1 MLPKNSLHGNV
12 WFIRIMSVIVA
23 CVLWVYVM
31 NEQNPFITRTFSVPV
46 STSNLSSN
54 MVVNYLPENVKVKVS
69 GPRSQLSALTDDSVQ
84 AYVDF
89 TDAKAGKGL
98 YIVQARSTF
107 GEIVEI
113 MPERIEL
120 EVDAVKEKK
129 VEIEP
134 RIVGVPNSGITV
146 GKMELDPAT
155 VTLKGAGARVD
166 TVSKVVVLVDIS
178 NKEKSFED
186 EATVVALN
194 KDGREMYDVHIQPGK
209 VKVSVVVVKQL
220 GTNTVPIKADL
231 SGSLPAGFQV
241 ASIKITPDKVKL
253 TAEPRLLGNIQ
264 FIKMAPVVLDKITG
278 DVELKMPLKIPDNVL
293 ADTHNAIVEIKIK
306 KVE

>member
-1 MLPKNSLHGNV
+1 MIIKNNKQGNI
-12 WFIRIMSVIVA
+12 WFIRIMSLIAA

-31 NEQNPFITRTFSVPV
+31 NEQNPFISRTFSATV
-46 STSNLSSN
+46 STSNLPSS
-54 MVVNYLPENVKVKVS
+54 MVVNYLPETVKVRVS
-69 GPRSQLSALTDDSVQ
+69 GPRSQISALNDDSIQ

-89 TDAKAGKGL
+89 TDAKPGKGL
-98 YIVQARSTF
+98 YAVQARSAF

-113 MPERIEL
+113 MPERVEL
-120 EVDAVKEKK
+120 EVDAVKEKQ

-146 GKMELDPAT
+146 GKMDINPAT
-155 VTLKGAGARVD
+155 VTLKGAGGRVD
-166 TVSKVVVLVDIS
+166 AVSKVVVLVDIS

-194 KDGREMYDVHIQPGK
+194 KDGREMYDVHVQPNK

-220 GTNTVPIKADL
+220 GTNIVPIIADL
-231 SGSLPAGFQV
+231 SGSLPTGFQV

-253 TAEPRLLGNIQ
+253 TAEPGVLANIHS
-264 FIKMAPVVLDKITG
+264 IKMAPVVLDKITG

-306 KVE
+306 KTE

>member
-1 MLPKNSLHGNV
+1 MIIKNNKQGNI
-12 WFIRIMSVIVA
+12 WFIRIMSLIAA

-31 NEQNPFITRTFSVPV
+31 NEQNPFISRTFSATV
-46 STSNLSSN
+46 STSNLPSS
-54 MVVNYLPENVKVKVS
+54 MVVNYLPETVKVRVS
-69 GPRSQLSALTDDSVQ
+69 GPRSQISALNDDSIQ

-89 TDAKAGKGL
+89 TDAKPGKGL
-98 YIVQARSTF
+98 YAVQARSAF

-113 MPERIEL
+113 MPERVEL
-120 EVDAVKEKK
+120 EVDAVKEKQ

-146 GKMELDPAT
+146 GKMDINPAT
-155 VTLKGAGARVD
+155 VTLKGAGGRVD
-166 TVSKVVVLVDIS
+166 AVSKVVVLVDIS

-194 KDGREMYDVHIQPGK
+194 KDGREMYDVHVQPNK

-220 GTNTVPIKADL
+220 GTNIVPIIADL
-231 SGSLPAGFQV
+231 SGSLPTGFQV

-253 TAEPRLLGNIQ
+253 TAEPGVLANIHSV
-264 FIKMAPVVLDKITG
+264 KMAPVVLDKITG

-306 KVE
+306 KTE

>member
-1 MLPKNSLHGNV
+1 MIIKNNKQGNI
-12 WFIRIMSVIVA
+12 WFIRIMSLIAA

-31 NEQNPFITRTFSVPV
+31 NEQNPFISRTFSATV
-46 STSNLSSN
+46 STSNLPSS
-54 MVVNYLPENVKVKVS
+54 MVVNYLPETVKVRVS
-69 GPRSQLSALTDDSVQ
+69 GPRSQISALNDDSIQ

-89 TDAKAGKGL
+89 TDAKPGKGL
-98 YIVQARSTF
+98 YAVQARSAF

-113 MPERIEL
+113 MPERVEL
-120 EVDAVKEKK
+120 EVDAVKEKQ

-146 GKMELDPAT
+146 GKMDINPAT
-155 VTLKGAGARVD
+155 VTLKGAGGRVD
-166 TVSKVVVLVDIS
+166 AVSKVVVLVDIS

-194 KDGREMYDVHIQPGK
+194 KDGREMYDVHVQPNK

-220 GTNTVPIKADL
+220 GTNTVPIIADL
-231 SGSLPAGFQV
+231 SGSLPTGFQV

-253 TAEPRLLGNIQ
+253 TAEPGVLANIHS
-264 FIKMAPVVLDKITG
+264 IKMAPVVLDKITG

-306 KVE
+306 KTE

>member
-1 MLPKNSLHGNV
+1 MIIKNNKQGNI
-12 WFIRIMSVIVA
+12 WFIRIMSLIAA

-31 NEQNPFITRTFSVPV
+31 NEQNPFISRTFSATV
-46 STSNLSSN
+46 STSNLPSS
-54 MVVNYLPENVKVKVS
+54 MVVNYLPETVKVRVS
-69 GPRSQLSALTDDSVQ
+69 GPRSQISALNDDSIQ

-89 TDAKAGKGL
+89 TDAKPGKGL
-98 YIVQARSTF
+98 YAVQARSAF

-113 MPERIEL
+113 MPERVEL
-120 EVDAVKEKK
+120 EVDAVKEKQ

-146 GKMELDPAT
+146 GKMDINPAT
-155 VTLKGAGARVD
+155 VTLKGAGGRVD
-166 TVSKVVVLVDIS
+166 AVSKVVVLVDIS

-186 EATVVALN
+186 ETTVVALN
-194 KDGREMYDVHIQPGK
+194 KDGREMYDVHVQPNK

-220 GTNTVPIKADL
+220 GTNIVPIIADL
-231 SGSLPAGFQV
+231 SGSLPTGFQV

-253 TAEPRLLGNIQ
+253 TAEPGVLANIHS
-264 FIKMAPVVLDKITG
+264 IKMAPVVLDKITG

-306 KVE
+306 KTE